1 LTLEFNNN
9 SLENYKEAVMAK
21 TNCVINGIPYFRKY
35 ATINGKRKMIYGKSE
50 KDWQRKVDEE
60 KKLEALG
67 IIQTNST
74 LEKAMDIWVYDIL
87 KNNPQNKPSTFS
99 VYEGVYRVQIKESP
113 LMNMK
118 LLDIKTAHVQNYLN
132 SLDKSVYM
140 IQSIKKVLNMFCRYA
155 VSEGYMLRNP
165 CSNVKLPKSPHVQDI
180 EIFSDEEIKAIRDAL
195 VGSRI
200 RFLVELAL
208 ATGMRQ
214 GELLALK
221 HSDFDPIK
229 INVTKTQS
237 TIRHIAKDEEIEY
250 EICDTE
256 PKTKASYREIPL
268 PEYIAAE
275 YDLHKELCRKEKTML
290 GNGELIE
297 NDYMF
302 LSKTGLRAQSAQI
315 QKDWRNILLKAEVD
329 YRSFHSLRHTY
340 ITKLVQTPGV
350 NIVTAMELAGHS
362 KLETTLRYT
371 HVETK
376 HKIEAVKNA
385 FGDNNVINFP
395 KGVGK

>member
-1 LTLEFNNN
+1 M
-9 SLENYKEAVMAK
+9 AAK

-60 KKLEALG
+60 KRLESLG
-67 IIQTNST
+67 IIETNST
-74 LEKAMDIWVYDIL
+74 LEQAMDVWVYDVL
-87 KNNPQNKPSTFS
+87 KNNPQNKPATFS
-99 VYEGVYRVQIKESP
+99 VYEGVYRVQIRNSS
-113 LMNMK
+113 LMKMK
-118 LLDIKTAHVQNYLN
+118 LLDIKTTHVQNYIN
-132 SLDKSVYM
+132 SINVSVFMVY
-140 IQSIKKVLNMFCRYA
+140 SIKKVLNMFCRYA

-165 CSNVKLPKSPHVQDI
+165 CSNVKLPKAPHVQDI
-180 EIFSDEEIKAIRDAL
+180 EIFSDEETKMIESAL
-195 VGSRI
+195 IGNRM

-221 HSDFDPIK
+221 HFDFNPNQIE
-229 INVTKTQS
+229 VTKTQA
-237 TIRHIAKDEEIEY
+237 TIRHITKDEKNEY

-256 PKTKASYREIPL
+256 PKTEASYRKIPL

-275 YDLHKELCRKEKTML
+275 YNLHKELCRKEKLRL
-290 GNGELIE
+290 GQGELIE

-302 LSKTGLRAQSAQI
+302 LSKTGLRAQGAQI
-315 QKDWRNILLKAEVD
+315 QKEWKKILIKAEVD

-371 HVETK
+371 HVEMK
-376 HKIEAVKNA
+376 HKEEAVKNA
-385 FGDNNVINFP
+385 FSDKNVINFP
-395 KGVGK
+395 STVEK